1 MPKVVV
7 GASQKNGAVPLVH
20 YYRFLSFFDS
30 KGEWNMNRVIFVDK
44 FGNKSEVL
52 VSDFCTITIQITDG
66 KVVHTERKES
76 VKMV

>member
-1 MPKVVV
+1 
-7 GASQKNGAVPLVH
+7 
-20 YYRFLSFFDS
+20 
-30 KGEWNMNRVIFVDK
+30 MNKVIFVDK

-52 VSDFCTITIQITDG
+52 VSDFCTITIQVTDG